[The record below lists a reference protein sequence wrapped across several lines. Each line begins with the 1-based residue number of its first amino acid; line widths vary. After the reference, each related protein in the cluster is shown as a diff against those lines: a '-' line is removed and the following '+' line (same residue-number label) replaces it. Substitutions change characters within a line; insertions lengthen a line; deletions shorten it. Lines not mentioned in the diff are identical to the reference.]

1 MDEDIES
8 GLPLPIEEMR
18 EDDLVG
24 SDALSISLPLVRN
37 MICTD
42 GENENASQNKDNIG
56 DVRER
61 DSDKEQNKSEN
72 ITALEICKR

>member
-18 EDDLVG
+18 EEDLVG

-37 MICTD
+37 MICT
-42 GENENASQNKDNIG
+42 GEDENASQNKDNIR

>member
-8 GLPLPIEEMR
+8 GLPMPIEEMR
-18 EDDLVG
+18 EEDLVG
-24 SDALSISLPLVRN
+24 SDVLSISLPLVRV
-37 MICTD
+37 CTD
-42 GENENASQNKDNIG
+42 GENENASQNKNNIG

-61 DSDKEQNKSEN
+61 NSDKEQNKSEN